1 MVIRSTIVDQF
12 MLVLTRPGVDKS
24 IAIAAVLPFAY
35 SLYEQAIGDGAFSI
49 PRVTFIAELSII
61 VLTMLFRTPPVRVT
75 PNPLFW
81 ALTFVATYWG
91 FLVATLYQA
100 GRPLAPTWVTGGF
113 SILSFGLMIWAR
125 VSLGRNIGFVPAERK
140 IVTYGAYAYVRHP
153 IYSALFITLFALNL
167 SDFTWRNVVL
177 DTISMSLFMVK
188 SVVEE
193 SFLKQNADYARY
205 MERVRWRWF
214 PWIA

>member
-1 MVIRSTIVDQF
+1 MVTRSNTLDRF
-12 MLVLTRPGVDKS
+12 MLVLTRAGVDRT
-24 IAIAAVLPFAY
+24 IAVLAVLPFAY
-35 SLYEQAIGDGAFSI
+35 TIYEQAVAEGPFKI

-91 FLVATLYQA
+91 FLVTTLYEP
-100 GRPLAPTWVTGGF
+100 GHSLAPAWATDGLAVF
-113 SILSFGLMIWAR
+113 SFALMLWAR
-125 VSLGRNIGFVPAERK
+125 LSLGRNIGFVPAERK

-153 IYSALFITLFALNL
+153 IYSALFITLFAVNL
-167 SDFTWRNVVL
+167 ADFTWRNLFL
-177 DTISMSLFMVK
+177 DTICISLFMVK

-193 SFLKQNADYARY
+193 SFLKQNADYADY
-205 MERVRWRWF
+205 MRRVRWRWF